1 MIYRHKV
8 TKIEFKGDE
17 IISYKWPDGSLMTAE
32 EHADRFPDEW
42 EVLPEPA
49 KIDPHELFETASRLA
64 MAFASA
70 GIKPDIELC
79 KEKALELIK
88 LKYETN

>member
-8 TKIEFKGDE
+8 TGIDFKATD
-17 IISYKWPDGSLMTAE
+17 STPLKWADGSYMTAK